1 MTQRDSAP
9 QDQAFE
15 QAAAQGGQNLV
26 GDFWAYLIHTRKWW
40 VTPIVLML
48 LLLAGLI
55 VLGGTGAAPFVYT
68 LF

>member
-1 MTQRDSAP
+1 MTQHDSERHGR
-9 QDQAFE
+9 FE
-15 QAAAQGGQNLV
+15 REAMQGGQSLPRELW
-26 GDFWAYLIHTRKWW
+26 GYLRHTKKWW
-40 VTPIVLML
+40 LTPIVLML